1 MNAVAPGPVDTSLLG
16 FAGMSGEEQALETA
30 NPLGRIGRPEEIAWL
45 IAFLAGPKAG
55 FITGQCFSAD
65 GGAAMH

>member
-1 MNAVAPGPVDTSLLG
+1 M
-16 FAGMSGEEQALETA
+16 
-30 NPLGRIGRPEEIAWL
+30 NPLGRIGRPEEIASVV
-45 IAFLAGPKAG
+45 AFLAGPGAT